1 MQRKKVS
8 SLTAGQAQ
16 LKPVRELAD
25 VLRSVRR
32 LLLDYGPA
40 WYTAETDD
48 QVRKALAEAD
58 SALHVVVDEALQQG
72 FVAPAQQQHLTPRV

>member
-25 VLRSVRR
+25 VLRSLQR

-40 WYTAETDD
+40 WYTAESDD
-48 QVRKALAEAD
+48 RLRKALAKAD
-58 SALHVVVDEALQQG
+58 SFLHT
-72 FVAPAQQQHLTPRV
+72 VAR